1 VSDLPLQDP
10 TAPAAQMSAA
20 IVYVLR
26 EHDFRAGRFDLGY
39 QSCDDSTPEQ
49 AGMFDPGK
57 CASNAYAWA
66 RGPLVIGVVG
76 PYNSGCAEPEIS
88 ITNKAGPLA
97 MISPT
102 NSWPGLTRPDLL
114 APPGFLHRLY
124 PTGIRNYAHVY
135 PADDVEAAGM
145 AEFARLRKLDRV
157 YVLYDGKP
165 AYGDATAH
173 YFQMAAKRLGLRL
186 AGSSAWYPPTG
197 PGVWKLKRIFT
208 QLASR
213 VARSRATAVY
223 VGATAPN
230 IGGGA
235 LIRAL
240 HQQLGTRVTVLS
252 NENNIPTGPLFQFA
266 GSAARGVYIATSLA
280 LNGPLGSAARQFV
293 TRFAA
298 TRPGAPVNAAVLY
311 AAQAT
316 DVLLNAI
323 ARSDGTRRSVTHAL
337 LSTCVHNG
345 ILGSFCFDAS
355 GEPTAT
361 PVAILQVKR
370 PGGVMDFDTSG
381 TDVAAVI
388 DTPDSMVR

>member
-1 VSDLPLQDP
+1 
-10 TAPAAQMSAA
+10 MSAA

-26 EHDFRAGRFDLGY
+26 EHDFRAGRFRLGY
-39 QSCDDSTPEQ
+39 QSCDDSTPQ
-49 AGMFDPGK
+49 LAGMFDPGK
-57 CASNAYAWA
+57 CASNANAWVQD
-66 RGPLVIGVVG
+66 PLVVGIVG
-76 PYNSGCAEPEIS
+76 PYNSGCASPEIS

-135 PADDVEAAGM
+135 PADDLEAAGM
-145 AEFARLRKLDRV
+145 AEFARLRKLDSL
-157 YVLYDGKP
+157 YVLYDGTAP
-165 AYGDATAH
+165 YGEATAY
-173 YFQMAAKRLGLRL
+173 YFQVAAKRLGLRL

-197 PGVWKLKRIFT
+197 PGAWRPQRIFT

-213 VARSRATAVY
+213 VASSRATAVY
-223 VGATAPN
+223 VGAAAP
-230 IGGGA
+230 GDSA
-235 LIRAL
+235 MIRVL
-240 HQQLGTRVTVLS
+240 RQRLGSRVTILS
-252 NENNIPTGPLFQFA
+252 NESNIPTGPLFQFA

-293 TRFAA
+293 TRFTA
-298 TRPGAPVNAAVLY
+298 TRPGAPVNPAVLY

-316 DVLLNAI
+316 EVMLNAI
-323 ARSDGTRRSVTHAL
+323 AQSNGTRRSVTRAL
-337 LSTCVHNG
+337 LATCVHNG

-355 GEPTAT
+355 GEPTVT
-361 PVAILQVKR
+361 PVTILQVKR

-388 DTPDSMVR
+388 DTPQSLVR